1 MKIFTAIA
9 SMAVVMAVTGPALA
23 GGDAADGEDYFK
35 KKCKACHSIEAGKN
49 GAGPNLAG
57 IMGRQV
63 ASTDFSR
70 YLGLKDMDFVWDADS
85 MDAFLTDPG
94 EFVGGKSMVVK
105 VKEEDDRADLITY
118 METLK

>member
-1 MKIFTAIA
+1 MKTLTTLA
-9 SMAVVMAVTGPALA
+9 SLAVVMVVAGPALA
-23 GGDAADGEDYFK
+23 GGDAAAGEAYFK
-35 KKCKACHSIEAGKN
+35 KKCKGCHPIEAGRK

-85 MDAFLTDPG
+85 IDKFLTDPG
-94 EFVGGKSMVVK
+94 DFVGGKSMAVK
-105 VKEEDDRADLITY
+105 VKEEDDRADLIAY
-118 METLK
+118 MATLK